1 MSIFNRNK
9 SKNDSYSTN
18 YSTPEYNP
26 SYKNYEDEDEDYDY
40 GIKFKKELSNGA
52 LVFLIVDDDYD
63 HVGGYVVVSPSG
75 ILQLL
80 TMSCMILMR
89 KTVHMLKFLQKISL
103 TPPECNFSKNGIP
116 ELGYHFCFFNTFILQ
131 VPKYSP

>member
-75 ILQLL
+75 ISTVINDELYDIDEKNC
-80 TMSCMILMR
+80 THVEILA
-89 KTVHMLKFLQKISL
+89 K
-103 TPPECNFSKNGIP
+103 NF
-116 ELGYHFCFFNTFILQ
+116 FDATRM
-131 VPKYSP
+131 